1 MRKYCDIC
9 GIEIAD
15 TDYDSWYRFIS
26 VKYCD
31 ECRIDV
37 RKEQKKNSKKKQQVK
52 KRAENAVS
60 REEQRLSEAEY
71 VAQCKTEANRIKE
84 QRSQIREVP
93 SMEQEL
99 KRQLRRSKADSGT
112 RK

>member
-71 VAQCKTEANRIKE
+71 VAQCKTEWTIVNKVDRRREKN
-84 QRSQIREVP
+84 QKRS
-93 SMEQEL
+93 SN
-99 KRQLRRSKADSGT
+99 
-112 RK
+112 

>member
-71 VAQCKTEANRIKE
+71 VAQCKTDVACHA
-84 QRSQIREVP
+84 
-93 SMEQEL
+93 
-99 KRQLRRSKADSGT
+99 KRKKLT
-112 RK
+112 RKTKKTLLNTTFKSVFYYL

>member
-37 RKEQKKNSKKKQQVK
+37 RKEQKKTARKT
-52 KRAENAVS
+52 A
-60 REEQRLSEAEY
+60 SE
-71 VAQCKTEANRIKE
+71 KT
-84 QRSQIREVP
+84 S
-93 SMEQEL
+93 
-99 KRQLRRSKADSGT
+99 
-112 RK
+112 

>member
-15 TDYDSWYRFIS
+15 TDYDSWYRFIG

-37 RKEQKKNSKKKQQVK
+37 RKEQKKNSKKKQQLGFHH
-52 KRAENAVS
+52 AA
-60 REEQRLSEAEY
+60 Y
-71 VAQCKTEANRIKE
+71 VQG
-84 QRSQIREVP
+84 S
-93 SMEQEL
+93 
-99 KRQLRRSKADSGT
+99 
-112 RK
+112 